1 MKSEALDY
9 IDAALVCLKAG
20 RYGAAA
26 FYLELV
32 ASVLRGPQGRP
43 PGMA

>member
-1 MKSEALDY
+1 MESEALVY

-20 RYGAAA
+20 RHGAAA

-32 ASVLRGPQGRP
+32 ASALRGP
-43 PGMA
+43 